1 MTHPRGNSIIWAV
14 LSLTLRQCITSPPMP
29 CAQQHDIWHGLDTPE
44 IHAPWT
50 SRKIHKAIN
59 IHHVYVAHIM
69 WRHRIQPWASRRR
82 MATSTE
88 LGSPLPLRL
97 LWTSGGLVTS
107 SCLLWWVPSLV
118 SQDLCAIM
126 TSAEY
131 DHIENVSWKCCKCN
145 TASCSSFL
153 YQAFNLNVSNSFDA
167 LTGIPG
173 DDSVFVKEV
182 ASPSLFRQFP
192 HRPTAVQL
200 KQPHHS
206 PTITTPIKPHHR
218 VHPSQWTTV
227 LCYIAASQPTTCT
240 SSLLIWTVSRTVKLS
255 SHTFV
260 PPQHQT
266 SYQHA
271 KPKKTRQ
278 LSKLTS

>member
-1 MTHPRGNSIIWAV
+1 MTHPRGNNIIWAV

-118 SQDLCAIM
+118 PQDLCAIM

-145 TASCSSFL
+145 TASC
-153 YQAFNLNVSNSFDA
+153 
-167 LTGIPG
+167 
-173 DDSVFVKEV
+173 
-182 ASPSLFRQFP
+182 
-192 HRPTAVQL
+192 
-200 KQPHHS
+200 
-206 PTITTPIKPHHR
+206 
-218 VHPSQWTTV
+218 TV
-227 LCYIAASQPTTCT
+227 AASW
-240 SSLLIWTVSRTVKLS
+240 SSGRVQDSGLGSRSSSEFNTLPVRLLVVPLSKALHAALLLSTQEQMGTWEGRFVSRGAKLRVS
-255 SHTFV
+255 SCIL
-260 PPQHQT
+260 P
-266 SYQHA
+266 
-271 KPKKTRQ
+271 RE
-278 LSKLTS
+278 LRWISKWIHGL